1 MRLPSGQG
9 SRGGRRRR
17 EDDADATQQG
27 AYGRG
32 RTPLVGGG
40 QREYGADRGAR
51 ANQERGDRPQYPP
64 RTGLVGGAG
73 SGRGGP
79 GYAPASY
86 GPPGYGGVGNDGSG
100 YGSVGYGEAGNGGP
114 SYNGGPGSDGVLGGE
129 GRSLDGA
136 GYGLA
141 DGGPRY
147 GGPAHAGSGYPGSGF
162 PGPGYPGPDYDGATY
177 AGPAYAGPGDV
188 GPGYSNPGYDGA
200 TYADPAYAGP
210 GYPGSGSPGPGHG
223 GPAYPGPGYADQAYD
238 GPGYPGSGD
247 VGLGHDGPAYAGPGY
262 AVQGYDGATYADPAY
277 AVPGYPGPGHADP
290 AYPDPA
296 YAGPSYVDPAYV
308 DPAYP
313 GPAYQDPAYQDP
325 AYQDPAYADLAYAAP
340 ALPGAAYPYDGDD
353 GRNGGRAGRRA
364 PGSPYGSDAP
374 EPQGWS
380 GPKHRP
386 VRQRHYRRGRGA
398 VGRFLAIP
406 APVLAGAAVVAC
418 VVMVLAGVGLSRAT
432 GRAPA
437 PAVAAA
443 ADNANCTLIV
453 PENPLS
459 ALGLATP
466 YLLAATNPAQGACH
480 EANADQT
487 AFVQGAIINTTTG
500 QISIYDPLVIDQG
513 STPAVAPVVPKLPM
527 NSVVALWFGYNG
539 DNLTLAGADQMFGL
553 SPSQPMSASLSASVG
568 SRGAGGFEFPAASPT
583 SDFLLQQADCVS
595 GEDIKGKFSTFTQVA
610 ACNAPAFFAAA
621 NAAIAAGRL
630 TVPSPGTAVDGQS
643 CLTTRS
649 FALVDQDQSDNVTS
663 EYLAERNGQV
673 AQDTAAN
680 RQSLPTAS
688 VLFNGSDNGLLDLF
702 IDPALHCSPWEL
714 PNEADNGALTSALPL
729 DELQAAT
736 WAGQQQSGPIA
747 LVPLNDPMTLGDNGG
762 FNAGKTDTYRSIV
775 DMAPLPAGESPGQ
788 YCTDLEQ
795 IQGSRLQQDVNL
807 LVKGPSPAADEA
819 DNLFTFMA
827 MRLQQSFV
835 NLHCASLGQAN
846 DVSTTVNRAGV
857 VVAACFVNQVAP
869 LTPGAGNPMARRK
882 TCPAKTG

>member
-17 EDDADATQQG
+17 EDDADAAQG
-27 AYGRG
+27 AYSRG

-40 QREYGADRGAR
+40 QREHGADGGVPAH
-51 ANQERGDRPQYPP
+51 QERGDRPQYPL

-73 SGRGGP
+73 PGGNGP
-79 GYAPASY
+79 DY
-86 GPPGYGGVGNDGSG
+86 GSPVYVPPGYGGVGNDGSG
-100 YGSVGYGEAGNGGP
+100 YGGGGYTDVGQGELRYRHGDGGYGEAGNGGP
-114 SYNGGPGSDGVLGGE
+114 GYQARGHDGPGI
-129 GRSLDGA
+129 
-136 GYGLA
+136 
-141 DGGPRY
+141 GPAY
-147 GGPAHAGSGYPGSGF
+147 VGPAHTAPGYLGPGYVVPGNAGPDYGDSAYAGPAYHGPGDA
-162 PGPGYPGPDYDGATY
+162 GPGYPG
-177 AGPAYAGPGDV
+177 
-188 GPGYSNPGYDGA
+188 PGYDGA
-200 TYADPAYAGP
+200 TYADPAY
-210 GYPGSGSPGPGHG
+210 G
-223 GPAYPGPGYADQAYD
+223 GP
-238 GPGYPGSGD
+238 
-247 VGLGHDGPAYAGPGY
+247 
-262 AVQGYDGATYADPAY
+262 GYDGATYADPAY
-277 AVPGYPGPGHADP
+277 GGPGYDGATYADP
-290 AYPDPA
+290 AYGGPGYDGATYADPAYGGPGYDGATYADPAYGGPGNGGPANAGRAYARPAYGGPAYVNPAYGSTVNPAYGSTGYAGPAYADPGYAGPGYGDPA
-296 YAGPSYVDPAYV
+296 YAGPSHA
-308 DPAYP
+308 
-313 GPAYQDPAYQDP
+313 GPSHAGPDYRQE
-325 AYQDPAYADLAYAAP
+325 
-340 ALPGAAYPYDGDD
+340 GSE
-353 GRNGGRAGRRA
+353 GRHGGRDDHGDA
-364 PGSPYGSDAP
+364 GSPSGFHER
-374 EPQGWS
+374 EPAGWS

-386 VRQRHYRRGRGA
+386 VRQRRYRRGRGA
-398 VGRFLAIP
+398 VGRFPAIP

-418 VVMVLAGVGLSRAT
+418 AVLVLAGVGLSRAS

-437 PAVAAA
+437 TVAAAA

-453 PENPLS
+453 PANPLS
-459 ALGLATP
+459 SLGLATP
-466 YLLAATNPAQGACH
+466 YLLTATNPAQGACH
-480 EANADQT
+480 EDHADQT

-500 QISIYDPLVIDQG
+500 QISIYDPLVIDEG

-539 DNLTLAGADQMFGL
+539 DNLTLAGADQMLGL
-553 SPSQPMSASLSASVG
+553 SPSQPMSTSLSASVT
-568 SRGAGGFEFPAASPT
+568 SAGGFEFPAASPT

-630 TVPSPGTAVDGQS
+630 TIPSPGTAVDGQS

-649 FALVDQDQSDNVTS
+649 FALVDQDQSDNVTT
-663 EYLAERNGQV
+663 EYLAERNGQI
-673 AQDTAAN
+673 AQDTVAN
-680 RQSLPTAS
+680 RQSLPSAS
-688 VLFNGSDNGLLDLF
+688 LLFNGSDNGLLDLF
-702 IDPALHCSPWEL
+702 VDPALHCSPWEL

-747 LVPLNDPMTLGDNGG
+747 LVPLNDPMTLTGNGT
-762 FNAGKTDTYRSIV
+762 FNTGKTDTYRSIV
-775 DMAPLPAGESPGQ
+775 DMAPLPAGESPSQ
-788 YCTDLEQ
+788 YCADLEQ

-807 LVKGPSPAADEA
+807 LIKGPSPAADEA

-857 VVAACFVNQVAP
+857 VVAACFASQVAP
-869 LTPGAGNPMARRK
+869 LTPGAGNPMAGRK